1 LWTDVLGISHDGR
14 VSSEAGSAYPAAEV
28 LVVGDLN
35 PDLVLTGDVVPRFG
49 QAEQLLDD
57 ASLVI
62 GGSAA
67 ITAHGLARLGRPVSL
82 VAAIGD
88 DVFGRTLVDQL
99 TAAGVDTRGV
109 LVRAALPTG
118 LTVVLNKGG
127 DDRAIL
133 TLPGAIASLTA
144 IEVLAAATELLADG
158 LRHVHVSSYFLQ
170 PQLAGDL
177 AGVLGRLHELGLTTS
192 LDTND
197 DPQSRWEGVGD
208 LLPHLDLL
216 LPNRAEATALGGDP
230 DPRRAAAVLAAR
242 GPLTVVKDGAHGAF
256 AVARDGSL
264 VEAAGAPADVV
275 DATGAGDTF
284 DAAFVAAWLD
294 GLDLATAL
302 GRAVAAGRHSVMQ
315 VGGTAGQPTSADLD
329 QIQPFR
335 PTLSGGHP

>member
-1 LWTDVLGISHDGR
+1 LWTDVLGIGHDGR
-14 VSSEAGSAYPAAEV
+14 VSPEAGSAHPAAEV

-57 ASLVI
+57 ANLVI

-67 ITAHGLARLGRPVSL
+67 ITAHGLARLGRGVCL

-88 DVFGRTLVDQL
+88 DVFGHTLVDQL
-99 TAAGVDTRGV
+99 TAAGVDTRRV
-109 LVRAALPTG
+109 LERAALPTG
-118 LTVVLNKGG
+118 LTVVLSRG
-127 DDRAIL
+127 DDRALL

-144 IEVLAAATELLADG
+144 TEVLAAATDLLPDG

-177 AGVLGRLHELGLTTS
+177 AGVLGRLRELGLTTS

-197 DPQSRWEGVGD
+197 DPHDRWEGVGD

-216 LPNRAEATALGGDP
+216 LPNRAEAVALGGDP
-230 DPRRAAAVLAAR
+230 DPRRSAAALAVR
-242 GPLTVVKDGAHGAF
+242 GPLTVVKDGAQGAF
-256 AVARDGSL
+256 AVAPDGTL
-264 VEAAGAPADVV
+264 VEDTGAPAVVV

-294 GLDLATAL
+294 GVDLATAL
-302 GRAVAAGRHSVMQ
+302 HRAVTAGRHSVMK
-315 VGGTAGQPTSADLD
+315 VGGTAGQPTAAELD
-329 QIQPFR
+329 QTQPFR
-335 PTLSGGHP
+335 PLLSGGHP